1 MERKRRKLRVLF
13 AAAEAAPFCKTGGLG
28 DVAGSLPP
36 MLRRAGCK
44 VAVILPKYSTI
55 AEEYR
60 SRMTHV
66 CDFYVPLAW
75 RNVYCGVEHLRLQET
90 DFYFVDNEHYFA
102 RDGLYG
108 YFDDAERFAFFSK
121 AILEAIE
128 HVDELRCD
136 ILHCNDWQTAM
147 APVFLREFYHGGPYD
162 DIRTVF
168 TIHNVKF
175 QGQYSD
181 VVLGDVLGLAD
192 VPAAAD
198 QLRMDEQSINFMR
211 GAVRYS
217 DALTT
222 VSPTYARE
230 LKMPFYGEHLENEFQ
245 RRGEYLYGVLN
256 GIDTAEYNPRTDH
269 AIAKTFSAKDL
280 SGKAE
285 CKAALQRELGLAE
298 APERPLVAMVTR
310 LTKQKGMDLV
320 QYAMDSL
327 MSRGV
332 QVALLGTGDSEFED
346 SMKYFAWRYR
356 GQMSANIMFDS
367 GLAKRMYAGA
377 DLFLMPSQF
386 EPCGLSQMIAM
397 RYGTLPVVRET
408 GGLADS
414 VIPYNRFTG
423 EGDGFSFA
431 NFNADEMRDCLLNA
445 CEVFWTDHEAWHRL
459 QVQAMEKDFGWHRAA
474 DDYVDIYHGLH
485 PEVIRY
491 IRRRDK

>member
-75 RNVYCGVEHLRLQET
+75 RNVYCGIEHLRLQET
-90 DFYFVDNEHYFA
+90 DFYFVDNERYFA

-198 QLRMDEQSINFMR
+198 QLRMDE
-211 GAVRYS
+211 
-217 DALTT
+217 
-222 VSPTYARE
+222 
-230 LKMPFYGEHLENEFQ
+230 
-245 RRGEYLYGVLN
+245 
-256 GIDTAEYNPRTDH
+256 
-269 AIAKTFSAKDL
+269 
-280 SGKAE
+280 
-285 CKAALQRELGLAE
+285 
-298 APERPLVAMVTR
+298 
-310 LTKQKGMDLV
+310 
-320 QYAMDSL
+320 
-327 MSRGV
+327 
-332 QVALLGTGDSEFED
+332 
-346 SMKYFAWRYR
+346 
-356 GQMSANIMFDS
+356 
-367 GLAKRMYAGA
+367 
-377 DLFLMPSQF
+377 
-386 EPCGLSQMIAM
+386 
-397 RYGTLPVVRET
+397 
-408 GGLADS
+408 
-414 VIPYNRFTG
+414 
-423 EGDGFSFA
+423 
-431 NFNADEMRDCLLNA
+431 
-445 CEVFWTDHEAWHRL
+445 
-459 QVQAMEKDFGWHRAA
+459 
-474 DDYVDIYHGLH
+474 
-485 PEVIRY
+485 
-491 IRRRDK
+491 